1 VRFNAEKKKVG
12 NYYTTPVYSFR
23 MKHVVCGGWIEIRT
37 DPKNTAYVVVE
48 GAKKRDTGEDKEVEG
63 GIDVRTEEERE
74 RIRNDAFA
82 ALEGKVEDKRKAFTD
97 NARVEELKRKVDKDW
112 ADPYSE
118 SQRLRRAF
126 RAGRKVR
133 EKDAKATKALKER
146 MGLAIDLLPEREEDK
161 LRAGFVEFGSVGSDR
176 AIEKAR
182 SRPLFEERT
191 PKVRVEKAS
200 KSLTRDRVK
209 RPSKGRSDAK
219 KVAAHDS
226 VRQQL
231 AKDIQGSSR
240 AVVDPFLNPQRKNQ
254 GQGKALSLSTLR
266 AAKASKTGAA
276 TDTSMAESEA
286 ASRQKP
292 TTVPLVDYDSD

>member
-1 VRFNAEKKKVG
+1 
-12 NYYTTPVYSFR
+12 

-48 GAKKRDTGEDKEVEG
+48 GAKKRDTGGDREVEG

-82 ALEGKVEDKRKAFTD
+82 ALEGKEEDKRRAFTD
-97 NARVEELKRKVDKDW
+97 NTRVEELKRKVDKDW

-133 EKDAKATKALKER
+133 EKDAEITEALKEK

-161 LRAGFVEFGSVGSDR
+161 LRAGYVEFGTVGSDW
-176 AIEKAR
+176 AIEKAK

-191 PKVRVEKAS
+191 PDTGVEKRM
-200 KSLTRDRVK
+200 KSLTRDKSK
-209 RPSKGRSDAK
+209 RASKGRSDARK
-219 KVAAHDS
+219 MAAQAS
-226 VRQQL
+226 LRQQL

-240 AVVDPFLNPQRKNQ
+240 AVVDPFLNPQRKDQSQ
-254 GQGKALSLSTLR
+254 GEARSLSKLR
-266 AAKASKTGAA
+266 TSKTNKTSAA
-276 TDTSMAESEA
+276 TENPVTESEA

-292 TTVPLVDYDSD
+292 TTLPLVDYDSD